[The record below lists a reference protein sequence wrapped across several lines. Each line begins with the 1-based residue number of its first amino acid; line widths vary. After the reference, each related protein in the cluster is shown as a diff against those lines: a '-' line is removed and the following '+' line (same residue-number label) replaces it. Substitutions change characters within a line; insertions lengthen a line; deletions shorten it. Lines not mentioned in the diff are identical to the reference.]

1 MQDLIASRKQATVR
15 TGLAGSGRRQVRRR
29 HRSADLGFNDASED
43 LKEIESLLAD
53 LSEYPVTTELPSPNF
68 FDARLLCLGRFESQ
82 FKDGV
87 NTLQE
92 RFEETSA
99 LLKRSNSNNGQ
110 ETNSELLAKVRK
122 ECLALKSQL
131 SMLYKQ
137 RGHLLCTSDW
147 QSPVYS
153 ASVPFSGNRL
163 TDGIGEHTFDY
174 KRDGH
179 LDALAYEQAFVTEYY
194 EQLGSSKLKSY
205 LLNNGIA
212 AWTNVLHW
220 LSRDTEFGG
229 AVFAL
234 DNVALEKQN
243 LIMSFF
249 PQAIVGQSAPDK
261 DIVST
266 LRRIQPSVICL
277 DGVPANSVFEEDVF
291 VSELDA
297 VLDYVRSEKA
307 GEVAVV
313 VDVTG
318 LPGAVLPKGM
328 LAGMPDRVSIL
339 FIERLEQHHH
349 FGLDSAK
356 AGIVVAHISEG
367 LHENFKL
374 SRARYGTNISDSSV
388 GILPTPDRGR
398 LGLRLSRHARNTRLL
413 ADVLD
418 SAFEDIDSVLD
429 SCHWR
434 GFKRCPW
441 YAGVGLVL
449 RFRPEFRSAEFVGAF
464 GDKVRAIAFKAGFTL
479 GKTKA
484 LGADITSMFVDQ
496 IKDSDEFVV
505 VIAPGTETAQEVC
518 KLAKLIKTVSVEV
531 SLVGSV
537 LSDTASEARSQV
549 TGGNVYS
556 GASALQDYLCP
567 ENYPATPMVE
577 LPADLNPFRADGVK
591 IFAKIVPLVPLMNIK
606 SIPAYSML
614 NCAFERGDLDG
625 VKNIIESSSSNT
637 VLSLSIVSKLFGVDK
652 TSAIVDHSIAPG
664 LLRMLRL
671 FGIDIFMHPAA
682 GHQQFGKMEP
692 RSIRAANIGKQ
703 DGWFNPNQYTNGDNP
718 DGFAQWLAPQIW
730 QQTAGEISLLS
741 CALGTCGTIV
751 GVSRGLRSK
760 NPNIEV
766 LACFPQSGQLIPG
779 PRERSLLGDVTF
791 PWQSVANASAELTA
805 EESFAASIKLIR
817 RGIMGGPSSGM
828 NYAGLLKHL
837 AFEKES
843 GRLAQR
849 VRESGEQTM
858 VFLCCDSPLPHI
870 DEYYDALPESYFA
883 EVHPVPAP
891 ALVEA

>member
-1 MQDLIASRKQATVR
+1 MQDLVASRKQSMIRA
-15 TGLAGSGRRQVRRR
+15 GLIASGRRQQRRR
-29 HRSADLGFNDASED
+29 HRSADLGFNDAAED
-43 LKEIESLLAD
+43 LKEIASLLAD
-53 LSEYPVTTELPSPNF
+53 LGDYSVTTELPSPNF

-87 NTLQE
+87 STLRE
-92 RFEETSA
+92 RFNEISDSLYKSANRGDETD
-99 LLKRSNSNNGQ
+99 
-110 ETNSELLAKVRK
+110 SELLSKVRK

-153 ASVPFSGNRL
+153 ASVPFGGNRL
-163 TDGIGEHTFDY
+163 TDGIAEHAFDY

-179 LDALAYEQAFVTEYY
+179 LDSLAYENAFVAEYY
-194 EQLGSSKLKSY
+194 AQLGSSKLKSY
-205 LLNNGIA
+205 LLNNGVA

-220 LSRDTEFGG
+220 LSRDTEFGD

-234 DNVALEKQN
+234 DNVAPEKQN
-243 LIMSFF
+243 LITSFF
-249 PQAIVGQSAPDK
+249 PEAIVGQCAPDK
-261 DIVST
+261 DIVSA
-266 LRRIQPSVICL
+266 LKRIRPSVICL

-297 VLDYVRSEKA
+297 VLDYVRGDSA
-307 GEVAVV
+307 GKVAVV

-328 LAGMPDRVSIL
+328 LAQMPDRVSIL

-356 AGIVVAHISEG
+356 AGIVVAHISEE
-367 LHENFKL
+367 LHENFKA

-388 GILPTPDRGR
+388 GILPSPDRAR

-418 SAFEDIDSVLD
+418 SAFEDVDSVLD

-449 RFRPEFRSAEFVGAF
+449 RFRPKFRSSEFVATF
-464 GDKVRAIAFKAGFTL
+464 ADKVRALAFKAGFAL
-479 GKTKA
+479 GKTKI
-484 LGADITSMFVDQ
+484 LGADITSLFVDRV
-496 IKDSDEFVV
+496 KNSDECVI

-518 KLAKLIKTVSVEV
+518 KLAKLIKSVSVEA

-537 LSDTASEARSQV
+537 LSDTVTEARAQMV
-549 TGGNVYS
+549 GANVYS
-556 GASALQDYLCP
+556 GPNALQEYLCP
-567 ENYPATPMVE
+567 ENYPATPLVE
-577 LPADLNPFRADGVK
+577 LPPDLNPFRSDGVK
-591 IFAKIVPLVPLMNIK
+591 IFAKMVPLVPLMNIK

-614 NCAFERGDLDG
+614 QCAFERGDLDG

-637 VLSLSIVSKLFGVDK
+637 VLSLSIISKLFGIDN
-652 TSAIVDHSIAPG
+652 TCAIVDHSIAPG

-671 FGIDIFMHPAA
+671 FGIEIFMHPAA
-682 GHQQFGKMEP
+682 GHEYFGKLEP
-692 RSIRAANIGKQ
+692 RSERAANTGKLP
-703 DGWFNPNQYTNGDNP
+703 GWFNPGQYTNNDNP
-718 DGFAQWLAPQIW
+718 GGFAKWLAPQIW
-730 QQTAGEISLLS
+730 QQTAGEIALLS
-741 CALGTCGTIV
+741 CALGTCGTMV
-751 GVSRGLRSK
+751 GVSRGLRNF

-766 LACFPQSGQLIPG
+766 LACCPEKGALVPG
-779 PRERSLLGDVTF
+779 PRDRSLLGDVTF
-791 PWQSVANASAELTA
+791 PWQSVANHSAELTA
-805 EESFAASIKLIR
+805 EESFSASIKLIR

-828 NYAGLLKHL
+828 NYAGLLKQL
-837 AFEKES
+837 ALEKET
-843 GRLAQR
+843 GRLAER
-849 VRESGEQTM
+849 LRESGELTM

-870 DEYYDALPESYFA
+870 DEYYDALSESYFP

-891 ALVEA
+891 STTSI